1 MARVRVPLNNFSF
14 GEVSPSL
21 TSRTDT
27 QIYTSAAEQVRN
39 FFIRSEGGLKKRTGT
54 KRWANLGNYTNGT
67 CTITVSDYAN
77 IVVGSTIKI
86 PFNDGTII
94 TLEFETAGSSS
105 PSAASGNT
113 HYVRAN
119 ANNNTTADN
128 IYTALNAVDGLT
140 VANPAAAVV
149 TVKRDDGGSD
159 NLEVVTSDTTR
170 LAVTDFSVLRQE
182 VRLEPFIFS
191 DDEKYIIAFSN
202 TQIQIFQISP
212 TTGAVSSIQTLT
224 GQSWLVNTT
233 ANPYLEEI
241 TFAQQ
246 GDIMFICHQ
255 TFMVRMLERTS
266 LTTFAVSTYSFD
278 TSRDGNDI
286 YQPYYSFQSLG
297 VTLTCNA
304 TTGSSKT
311 LTASADYFTS
321 DHVGIDM
328 LMGET
333 RLRITGYTSATQVT
347 VTIQGTIRQQLE
359 IDSIK
364 VFEGSGTVQVTQAL
378 HGLATGASVVIDR
391 SGAVGGI
398 AASNINGTRT
408 ITAVPTEN
416 TFEFTAGSS
425 ATATSSAI
433 GGGSPRIESAAATT
447 EWQEQSFSAVRG
459 YPAAVTFHQNRL
471 WFGGTLSQPDGIWGS
486 KSGQFFNL
494 DIGEAEDNDALDLT
508 ANVGEIFTIR
518 HLVSNRDLQVFTTGA
533 ELFVKA
539 PADKPVTPAN
549 AQIRRQTPFGSS
561 FVKPT
566 VFDGATLFVQKTG
579 SALREFLFTD
589 AEAAYTSVAVSGLA
603 PHLILDPIQQT
614 SVKGA
619 LNRSESYAFLVN
631 KDGTLAVFYSVRGDQ
646 KAGWSLWT
654 TRGTWHS
661 ICSVHERL
669 FVVSTRDDGSGTTK
683 MYLEEFQTDMPM
695 DFCDSF
701 SGSASVFTGLTS
713 AHFTNDAVVKAT
725 NGNDYLGSFTIS
737 GGQIDA
743 SSVKSGITQA
753 YIGYAFEPT
762 IKTLPIDAIIQGG
775 PLTGNPRQIPKVV
788 LDLYNTSAVS
798 VQGPNT
804 TSTTRD
810 LVIRNVTD
818 DMSLDRTAVTGK
830 EEFRLIG
837 YSRDPRVTVSQSFPL
852 DLQING
858 MIVEVAF

>member
-1 MARVRVPLNNFSF
+1 MARIRVPLNNFSF
-14 GEVSPSL
+14 GEVSPAL

-27 QIYTSAAEQVRN
+27 QVYTSAAEEVRN

-54 KRWANLGNYTNGT
+54 KRWANLGNFTNAT
-67 CTITVSDYAN
+67 CTITVTDYAN

-94 TLEFETAGSSS
+94 TLQWETSSGDA
-105 PSAASGNT
+105 PSSASGNT
-113 HYVRAN
+113 HFVRAN
-119 ANNNTTADN
+119 ESNNTTADN
-128 IYTALNAVDGLT
+128 IFNALNAVDGLT
-140 VANPAAAVV
+140 VANPAANVV

-170 LAVTDFSVLRQE
+170 LAVTDFTVVRQE

-212 TTGAVSSIQTLT
+212 TDATVSSIQTIT

-233 ANPYLEEI
+233 SAPYLEEI

-246 GDIMFICHQ
+246 GDIMFIAHQ
-255 TFMVRMLERTS
+255 TFMIRMLERTS
-266 LTTFAVSTYSFD
+266 LTTFAVSTFAFD

-286 YQPYYSFQSLG
+286 FQPYFAFQALG
-297 VTLTCNA
+297 VTLTCNN
-304 TTGSSKT
+304 TTGSGVT
-311 LTASADYFTS
+311 VTASADYFTS
-321 DHVGIDM
+321 SHVGID
-328 LMGET
+328 LLIGET
-333 RLRITGYTSATQVT
+333 RLRITGFTSATVVT
-347 VTIQGTIRQQLE
+347 ATIQGTLRQQLE
-359 IDSIK
+359 IDSLK

-378 HGLATGASVVIDR
+378 HGLATGASITIER
-391 SGAVGGI
+391 AGAVGGI
-398 AASNINGTRT
+398 SAANINGTRT

-425 ATATSSAI
+425 DTASSSTI
-433 GGGSPRIESAAATT
+433 GGGSPRIITAAATT
-447 EWQEQSFSAVRG
+447 EWQEQSYSAVRG

-486 KSGQFFNL
+486 KSGQFFNF
-494 DIGEAEDNDALDLT
+494 DIGEAADDDSIDLT

-566 VFDGATLFVQKTG
+566 VFDGGTLFVQKTG

-603 PHLILDPIQQT
+603 PHLVRDPIQQT
-614 SVKGA
+614 SIKGA
-619 LNRSESYAFLVN
+619 LNRSESYAFLIN
-631 KDGTLAVFYSVRGDQ
+631 KDGTLGVFYSVRGDQ

-669 FVVSTRDDGSGTTK
+669 FAVSTRDDGSGTTK
-683 MYLEEFQTDMPM
+683 MYLEEFQADMPM

-701 SGSASVFTGLTS
+701 NGSASVFTGLTS
-713 AHFTNDAVVKAT
+713 SHFTNNAVVKAT
-725 NGNDYLGSFTIS
+725 NGNDFLGEFTVS

-753 YIGYAFEPT
+753 FIGYAFEPKL
-762 IKTLPIDAIIQGG
+762 KTLPIDAAIQGG
-775 PLTGNPRQIPKVV
+775 PLTGNPRQIPKVT
-788 LDLYNTSAVS
+788 LDLFSTLAVS
-798 VQGPNT
+798 VQGPSE

-818 DMSLDRTAVTGK
+818 DMSVDRTAVTGK
-830 EEFRLIG
+830 EEFRMIG
-837 YSRDPRVTVSQSFPL
+837 YSRDPRVIVSQSFPL